1 LRVMDDVWLKNHIQ
15 FLTLPDHPSIKAHSA
30 PARCANS
37 ALLQDIAGLTERL
50 INHELPLE
58 RLRVDGRAS
67 LTLVRATEAIAAQLP
82 FWGEFRFLALEP
94 AGFLQRPIRQ
104 VLNGD
109 KQYHHPLLHI
119 IVGLASQ
126 SC

>member
-37 ALLQDIAGLTERL
+37 AVLQDIAGLTERL
-50 INHELPLE
+50 INHKLPLD
-58 RLRVDGRAS
+58 RSSLNVRAS
-67 LTLVRATEAIAAQLP
+67 PTLVRATESIAAQLP
-82 FWGEFRFLALEP
+82 FFGEFRFLALDP
-94 AGFLQRPIRQ
+94 AGFLQKPMRQ

-109 KQYHHPLLHI
+109 KQYHHPLLYI